1 LLIINVLLC
10 GAATERLFD
19 EEFGV
24 ILPSR
29 AHLSLGT
36 ALVAVTLTKEGQKV
50 IAPVDWSVM
59 RAPFPVDAMVK
70 MGVGD

>member
-1 LLIINVLLC
+1 LLIINALPC

-19 EEFGV
+19 EELGM

-29 AHLSLGT
+29 THLSLGT
-36 ALVAVTLTKEGQKV
+36 ALDPVTLTKEGQKV

-59 RAPFPVDAMVK
+59 RAPFPVDVMVK
-70 MGVGD
+70 MGAGD

>member
-1 LLIINVLLC
+1 MLIINALVC

-19 EEFGV
+19 ELGV

-36 ALVAVTLTKEGQKV
+36 ALELVTFTKEGQKL

-59 RAPFPVDAMVK
+59 RAPFPVEAMVK
-70 MGVGD
+70 MGVSD